1 MISVVITTFNEENN
15 LPRAV
20 ASVKG
25 LADEIVVVDT
35 ESTDDTVEIAKK
47 LGCRVFTHKYPGIVE
62 PVRNFSIGKAKGDWI
77 LVLDA
82 DEEVSESLKKHI
94 LETVASPK
102 GDYYRIPRKNM
113 IFDKWIESTHW
124 WPDYVYRL
132 FRKGYVVWDEAIH
145 SVPSTRGQGADFPP
159 TMEYALIHHHYDT
172 ISQYVSRL
180 NRYTDH
186 QLKLLLDQNTRFS
199 WDLLIS
205 KPSQEFLTQYF
216 ARHGYSDG
224 VHGLALSLLQAFSE
238 LVLYLK
244 LWQYTGFPKSQP
256 VPEQVNVE
264 LAEQGRQLG
273 WWYYQSRIESSSG
286 LTRPFWK
293 LVRKVRTLRLF
304 PYKEYK
310 SISKFFGR

>member
-35 ESTDDTVEIAKK
+35 ESTDNTVQIAKK

-94 LETVASPK
+94 LATVSDPK
-102 GDYYRIPRKNM
+102 GDYYRIPRQNL
-113 IFDKWIESTHW
+113 IFNKWIESSHW

-132 FRKGYVVWDEAIH
+132 FRKGFVVWDETIH
-145 SVPSTRGQGADFPP
+145 SVPATRGTGADFPP
-159 TMEYALIHHHYDT
+159 DLDHSLIHHHYDT
-172 ISQYVSRL
+172 VSQYVSRL

-186 QLKLLLDQNTRFS
+186 QLKVLLDQNTRFS
-199 WDLLIS
+199 WEHLIS
-205 KPSQEFLTQYF
+205 KPVQEFLTQFF
-216 ARHGYSDG
+216 ARRGYKDG

-244 LWQYTGFPKSQP
+244 LWQYTGFPKSSP
-256 VPEQVNVE
+256 TPEQVNVE
-264 LAEQGRQLG
+264 LSEQSRQYY
-273 WWYYQSRIESSSG
+273 WWYFQNRIDSSPKI
-286 LTRPFWK
+286 LKPFWK
-293 LVRKVRTLRLF
+293 VARKVRSIRLF

-310 SISKFFGR
+310 AVSKFLGR